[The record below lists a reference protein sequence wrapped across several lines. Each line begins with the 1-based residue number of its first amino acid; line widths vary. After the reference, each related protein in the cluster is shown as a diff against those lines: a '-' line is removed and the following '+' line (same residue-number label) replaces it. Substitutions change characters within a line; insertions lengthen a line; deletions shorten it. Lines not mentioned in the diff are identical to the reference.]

1 MGKKRLGTLEVSAL
15 GLGCM
20 GMTGFYGNADR
31 DQCIQAILVAFEQ
44 GISFFDTADSYGFGD
59 NEALV
64 GTAVAPFRDKVCI
77 ATKVGV
83 VRNRKD
89 PNIVSINGTPEYIR
103 QQCIASLKRLEV
115 STIDLYYLHH
125 VDPNT
130 PIEESI
136 LAMSQLVLEG
146 KVLHIGLGEMSAE
159 HIRRAHSVHPVT
171 AIQAEY
177 SLFSREAE
185 NHIIPICKEL
195 GIGLVACA
203 PISRGLLS
211 GTMNPFTNLLS
222 DDFRRKFPR
231 FESENL
237 THNCKIVYALSS
249 VAQGKS
255 CSLSQLALG
264 WVATQ
269 SPSYIPLFGT
279 TRGPHVQENIKSLEI
294 SFTQSEINSI
304 NEIVSKGVVQG
315 SRHPEMG
322 KKFYGTQ

>member
-1 MGKKRLGTLEVSAL
+1 MDKKRLGTLEVSAL

-31 DQCIQAILVAFEQ
+31 DQCIQAIIVAFEQ
-44 GISFFDTADSYGFGD
+44 GINFFDTADSYGFGE
-59 NEALV
+59 NEVLV
-64 GTAVAPFRDKVCI
+64 GTALAPFRNKVCI

-83 VRNRKD
+83 VRNRRT

-103 QQCIASLKRLEV
+103 QQCIASLKRLGI

-125 VDPNT
+125 ADSHT

-136 LAMSQLVLEG
+136 KAMSQLVLEG
-146 KVLHIGLGEMSAE
+146 KVRHIGLGEMSAE

-211 GTMNPFTNLLS
+211 ETMSPFINLRS

-231 FESENL
+231 FESENFA
-237 THNCKIVYALSS
+237 HNCKIVSALST
-249 VAQGKS
+249 VAQGRS

-264 WVATQ
+264 WVSSQ
-269 SPSYIPLFGT
+269 SPSFIPLFGT
-279 TRGPHVQENIKSLEI
+279 TQGAHVQENIKSLEI

-315 SRHPEMG
+315 SRHPDVA
-322 KKFYGTQ
+322 KQFYRAQ